1 MYSIA
6 EIKEKITPVAKTYGV
21 ERVYLFGSYAR
32 GEATEKSDLDFRI
45 DKGAMKGLFRFGGF
59 FNDLERSFTVPID
72 VVTTNSL
79 DHKFL
84 ENIQKEGEVL
94 LYEDKGER

>member
-6 EIKEKITPVAKTYGV
+6 EIKEKITPVAKTYRV

-45 DKGAMKGLFRFGGF
+45 DKGKLIGIQYFGF
-59 FNDLERSFTVPID
+59 LNDMETVLNMPID
-72 VVTTNSL
+72 MVTTNSL
-79 DHKFL
+79 EKKFL
-84 ENIQKEGEVL
+84 ESIQKEGEVL
-94 LYEDKGER
+94 LYENKEQG